1 MQKFLR
7 GVGIVLAWL
16 AMLAIMVFSLWVT
29 TIGLQWVLIPF
40 GISMGFWTSFK
51 MLCGLILVTEMLSN
65 TKSSRKKD

>member
-16 AMLAIMVFSLWVT
+16 TMLAIMVFSLWVT

-40 GISMGFWTSFK
+40 GIGMGFWTSFK
-51 MLCGLILVTEMLSN
+51 MLCGLILVVEMLSTVRN
-65 TKSSRKKD
+65 RKKD

>member
-16 AMLAIMVFSLWVT
+16 AMLVIVMLFLGAT

-40 GISMGFWTSFK
+40 GISMGFWTSFE
-51 MLCGLILVTEMLSN
+51 MLCGLILVTEMLSTVRN
-65 TKSSRKKD
+65 RKKD